1 MWSETLKNGKVKF
14 VERYKNPLTLKS
26 QRVSVIMDKD
36 TARTRKLAQAALN
49 EKIDQALAGIMTP
62 VKQENLRLSEL
73 VDLYAASQKTQRRAS
88 TCTRNYHAC
97 KSLMRILGEDTVVA
111 RLSAGYV
118 NQKLQ
123 AEGEDTGTTNERIT
137 RLKALIR
144 WGYKNDYIED
154 IRWLDKL
161 EKEKDV
167 AKQEKLEEKFLESEE
182 LKLLLDNMS
191 VPKWRM
197 LAELT
202 ALSGLRIGEAI
213 ALSDTDVD
221 LNNREIHI
229 TKTRDAVNKAT
240 NYPKTEKS
248 YRVIYMQDELYTLCR
263 KIKLFMK
270 QERFACGYNSDLF
283 ISDICG
289 NYLNYYSYNK
299 YLGEVSERV
308 LEKPIKI
315 TSHVMR
321 HTHVALM
328 AEQGVSLEVISRR
341 LGHSNSKIT
350 REIYHH
356 VTKKMQEKDNQQLKD
371 IKIL

>member
-1 MWSETLKNGKVKF
+1 M
-14 VERYKNPLTLKS
+14 
-26 QRVSVIMDKD
+26 
-36 TARTRKLAQAALN
+36 
-49 EKIDQALAGIMTP
+49 
-62 VKQENLRLSEL
+62 
-73 VDLYAASQKTQRRAS
+73 
-88 TCTRNYHAC
+88 
-97 KSLMRILGEDTVVA
+97 
-111 RLSAGYV
+111 

-137 RLKALIR
+137 RLKAHIR

-213 ALSDTDVD
+213 SLSDSDVD

-321 HTHVALM
+321 HTQEAHK
-328 AEQGVSLEVISRR
+328 AELGVSLEVISRR

-356 VTKKMQEKDNQQLKD
+356 VTKKMQEKDNQQIKD